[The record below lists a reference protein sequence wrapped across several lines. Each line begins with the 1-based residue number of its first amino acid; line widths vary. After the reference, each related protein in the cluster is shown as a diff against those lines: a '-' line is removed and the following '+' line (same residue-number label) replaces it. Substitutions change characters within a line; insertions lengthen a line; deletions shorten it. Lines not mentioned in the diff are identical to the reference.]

1 MSFDPEQPYN
11 DLPTLPPGGV
21 DLETKAVLKRVIAAT
36 RALAGL
42 KGVSDQ
48 IPNPA
53 VLLRWVTLQEAKLSS
68 EIENIFTTDDAL
80 YRAMAQT
87 EPASSDPAVKEV
99 QRYQEALWHG
109 VERLSAGASLS
120 TRLFVELFQI
130 IKERDESVRK
140 TGGTRIADGA
150 GKTVYTPP
158 QGEAVIRDKLA
169 DLERFLHADTGLDP
183 LVKLALLHYQ
193 FEAIHPF
200 SDGNGRAGRILNILY
215 LIEEKLLEQPILY
228 LSKYIIQRK
237 ADYYRLLREVTEHGR
252 WEAWILYMLQAIEN
266 TALETR
272 DRVLEI
278 RDLIVE
284 ATEDIRQHLPGVYSK
299 ELVDLIFSQP
309 YCRIATLESAGIAKR
324 QTASR
329 YLRALE
335 RRGWLQGQKVG
346 RDRLFI
352 NARFMDVL
360 RR

>member
-1 MSFDPEQPYN
+1 MSFHAEQPYN
-11 DLPTLPPGGV
+11 ALPALPPAGV
-21 DLETKAVLKRVIAAT
+21 DLETKAVLKQVIATT
-36 RALAGL
+36 RALAEL
-42 KGVSDQ
+42 KWVSDS

-80 YRAMAQT
+80 YQAMTQP
-87 EPASSDPAVKEV
+87 EPSSDPAVKEV
-99 QRYQEALWHG
+99 QNYQRALWHG
-109 VERLSAGASLS
+109 VERLSTGGTIS
-120 TRLFVELFQI
+120 TRLFIELFQI

-140 TGGTRIADGA
+140 TSGTRIVDGA
-150 GKTVYTPP
+150 GRTVYTPP

-169 DLERFLHADTGLDP
+169 DLERFLHNDDSVDP

-200 SDGNGRAGRILNILY
+200 SDGNGRTGRILNLLY
-215 LIEEKLLEQPILY
+215 LMNEGLLDQPILY
-228 LSKYIIQRK
+228 LSKYIIERK
-237 ADYYRLLREVTEHGR
+237 SDYYRLLREVTEHGR
-252 WEAWILYMLQAIEN
+252 YEAWILYLLQAVEH
-266 TALETR
+266 TALETK

-278 RDLIVE
+278 RALMIE
-284 ATEDIRQHLPGVYSK
+284 ASADIRQHLPGVYSK

-309 YCRIATLESAGIAKR
+309 YCRIANVERANIAKR

-335 RRGWLQGQKVG
+335 QRGWLQAQEVG
-346 RDRLFI
+346 REQVFI
-352 NARFMDVL
+352 NTRFMEVL